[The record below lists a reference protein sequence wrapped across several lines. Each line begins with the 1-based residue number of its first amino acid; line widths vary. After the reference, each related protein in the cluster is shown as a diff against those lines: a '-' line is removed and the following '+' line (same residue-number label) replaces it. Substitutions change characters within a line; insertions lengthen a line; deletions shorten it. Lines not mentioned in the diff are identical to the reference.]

1 MPQREKSPTARRL
14 RGAGCSDFVTRWE
27 AVNGASKKLGQTSNK
42 QSNHAVA
49 VRQRSEATRK
59 ILCDWNPLVGKFCR
73 VQVLDSFAKL
83 FKVARNDGA
92 KVRSQGS
99 KPRFETKVRPE
110 RAVAG
115 LFLDRPC
122 YDFAFR
128 FDDFS

>member
-1 MPQREKSPTARRL
+1 MQSRSGKGARR
-14 RGAGCSDFVTRWE
+14 
-27 AVNGASKKLGQTSNK
+27 Q
-42 QSNHAVA
+42 
-49 VRQRSEATRK
+49 
-59 ILCDWNPLVGKFCR
+59 GKYFLTGTLWS
-73 VQVLDSFAKL
+73 VSSVVWQVLDSFAKL
-83 FKVARNDGA
+83 FKVARNDEA